1 MCPVAHKASGVVG
14 VMRSRFILLGA
25 LSALGLAAMAAGAVS
40 AQSQGFAE
48 TPRAM
53 HLAQAATAKKE
64 APSRPARPQEV
75 RVRVLLLSDKLTKN
89 NPEEYVEVE
98 DVRYIHFRSPQ
109 LKSPARPL
117 AEPRLRYPTGEFEQK
132 NGAVV
137 LQLLIDEQGGL
148 ARTDV
153 VCAAPPFMKSALE
166 SVQGLKF
173 RPAVAREG
181 PVKSYMLVE
190 FGYGKGYPCG
200 RLPD

>member
-1 MCPVAHKASGVVG
+1 M
-14 VMRSRFILLGA
+14 LGA
-25 LSALGLAAMAAGAVS
+25 FGLATAVAAGT
-40 AQSQGFAE
+40 AQSQGPAGA
-48 TPRAM
+48 PQAIR
-53 HLAQAATAKKE
+53 LAQAATTQKE

-75 RVRVLLLSDKLTKN
+75 RVRVLLLSDQLKN
-89 NPEEYVEVE
+89 NPDEYVEVE
-98 DVRYIHFRSPQ
+98 DVRYVHFKSPQ

-117 AEPRLRYPTGEFEQK
+117 EEPRLRYPTGEFAQK

-148 ARTDV
+148 ARSDV

-173 RPAVAREG
+173 QPAVAREG

-200 RLPD
+200 RIPD

>member
-1 MCPVAHKASGVVG
+1 M
-14 VMRSRFILLGA
+14 LG
-25 LSALGLAAMAAGAVS
+25 SLGLASMVVAAAS
-40 AQSQGFAE
+40 SQSQRAAD
-48 TPRAM
+48 TPPATR
-53 HLAQAATAKKE
+53 LAQAATAQKE

-75 RVRVLLLSDKLTKN
+75 RVRVLLLSDKLRQD

-98 DVRYIHFRSPQ
+98 GVRYVHFKSPR

-117 AEPRLRYPTGEFEQK
+117 GDPRLRYPTGEFAQK

-137 LQLLIDEQGGL
+137 LQLLINEHGWL
-148 ARTDV
+148 ERSDV
-153 VCAAPPFMKSALE
+153 VCAAPPFIKSALE

-173 RPAVAREG
+173 QPAVAREG

-200 RLPD
+200 RIPD